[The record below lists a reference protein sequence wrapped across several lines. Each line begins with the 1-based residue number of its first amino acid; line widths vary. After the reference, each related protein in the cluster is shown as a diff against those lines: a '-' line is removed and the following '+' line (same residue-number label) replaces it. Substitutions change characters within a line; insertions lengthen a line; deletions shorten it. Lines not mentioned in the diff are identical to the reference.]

1 MERKGTLQSP
11 PLPLLCPFVDPN
23 FIAQPTIT
31 TLDSTDHPVWQIN
44 FPGVTVCPAN
54 KVVEEKLAKVV
65 EQQP

>member
-1 MERKGTLQSP
+1 MVSNRLIVLAHPT
-11 PLPLLCPFVDPN
+11 
-23 FIAQPTIT
+23 QPTIT

-54 KVVEEKLAKVV
+54 KVVENKLAKVA